1 MVNMNEDFGA
11 YKDSIWKGLTA
22 RELGVMAVSAVS
34 CGIIIILLYFILGW
48 NLYISFLIGTAV
60 AAAIIFSQVWKSRSG
75 LSAIEFY
82 RARKYRKSTAKLV
95 WKSDEYNQARKNYLK
110 KKNNDREKSRLF
122 IYLERMEQNGIFS
135 NEEFIR
141 YKKCTQP
148 VYQTPASIQQMLDIA
163 GVHENGIFEI
173 EPNNGAGKSGEKF
186 DRVYSFSD
194 LNYVDQDKQQKDG
207 ILFQLRKFL
216 NSMDTDFKI
225 TIQCEPRDVTNFQKS
240 LLQDENKS
248 EYPELAR
255 YNNEMIKKSLEKGQE
270 NVRKQRYLTVSANC
284 RSIEEAEGWFDTF
297 EHTALQSFMQ
307 WVRNWFL

>member
-110 KKNNDREKSRLF
+110 TIN
-122 IYLERMEQNGIFS
+122 EQISNFAQTYPTNLKASS
-135 NEEFIR
+135 NEALLFMRR
-141 YKKCTQP
+141 YR
-148 VYQTPASIQQMLDIA
+148 
-163 GVHENGIFEI
+163 F
-173 EPNNGAGKSGEKF
+173 
-186 DRVYSFSD
+186 
-194 LNYVDQDKQQKDG
+194 
-207 ILFQLRKFL
+207 
-216 NSMDTDFKI
+216 
-225 TIQCEPRDVTNFQKS
+225 
-240 LLQDENKS
+240 
-248 EYPELAR
+248 
-255 YNNEMIKKSLEKGQE
+255 
-270 NVRKQRYLTVSANC
+270 ANC
-284 RSIEEAEGWFDTF
+284 SCFSCCFKDAYPSSNV
-297 EHTALQSFMQ
+297 Q
-307 WVRNWFL
+307 

>member
-110 KKNNDREKSRLF
+110 TINEQISNF
-122 IYLERMEQNGIFS
+122 AQTYPTNLEASS
-135 NEEFIR
+135 NEALLFMRR
-141 YKKCTQP
+141 YR
-148 VYQTPASIQQMLDIA
+148 
-163 GVHENGIFEI
+163 F
-173 EPNNGAGKSGEKF
+173 
-186 DRVYSFSD
+186 
-194 LNYVDQDKQQKDG
+194 
-207 ILFQLRKFL
+207 
-216 NSMDTDFKI
+216 
-225 TIQCEPRDVTNFQKS
+225 
-240 LLQDENKS
+240 
-248 EYPELAR
+248 
-255 YNNEMIKKSLEKGQE
+255 
-270 NVRKQRYLTVSANC
+270 ANC
-284 RSIEEAEGWFDTF
+284 SCFSCCFKDAYPSSNV
-297 EHTALQSFMQ
+297 Q
-307 WVRNWFL
+307 

>member
-122 IYLERMEQNGIFS
+122 YILG
-135 NEEFIR
+135 
-141 YKKCTQP
+141 
-148 VYQTPASIQQMLDIA
+148 
-163 GVHENGIFEI
+163 
-173 EPNNGAGKSGEKF
+173 
-186 DRVYSFSD
+186 
-194 LNYVDQDKQQKDG
+194 KDG
-207 ILFQLRKFL
+207 
-216 NSMDTDFKI
+216 TEWDF
-225 TIQCEPRDVTNFQKS
+225 
-240 LLQDENKS
+240 
-248 EYPELAR
+248 
-255 YNNEMIKKSLEKGQE
+255 
-270 NVRKQRYLTVSANC
+270 
-284 RSIEEAEGWFDTF
+284 F
-297 EHTALQSFMQ
+297 E
-307 WVRNWFL
+307 